1 MWRSVRNLVSYLWFV
16 FSLDW
21 FQLIST
27 VVDVIILCW
36 AFLNWREVAFQPSLL
51 LVFFGVFVNFIWQ
64 VFNVAGHF
72 SFLKK
77 ANPRDPLM
85 SMLKKGEDGKKDFS
99 KIRTDPEL
107 LTGKPF
113 PYVVNT
119 DWGALE
125 NPQIVDLLRDGK
137 NKIELVVSKNKRK
150 DIKEYVKQYKDTLLK
165 FLNHRWYEICQRGG
179 QFTNDEKICLASE
192 LIPGDENGSFK
203 WFVKKGYY
211 YDGYLTN
218 FIYTQYVGG
227 THYKLFPPVN
237 MNTDPIKRLGNP
249 DFSNHIGVSTLLY
262 TSDGFIFVFRQAGN
276 AGYNASRYM
285 PTGSGS
291 LDYADFHEKEDLRQM
306 IVRGA
311 ERELAEESS
320 LKKLL
325 GDEAFAKKVNTTVIG
340 YYRDMERGGK
350 PEFCCVSRIDMK
362 RDEVS
367 QNICTSDKEIA
378 KRTDTAFEL
387 GDKWKW
393 IMDILPEA
401 SLSLKMNYKFLEEVM
416 K

>member
-77 ANPRDPLM
+77 EDPRDPLM
-85 SMLKKGEDGKKDFS
+85 SMLKKGKDDKKDFS
-99 KIRTDPEL
+99 KIRTDQEL
-107 LTGKPF
+107 LLKKCF

-125 NPQIVDLLRDGK
+125 NPQIVDLLRDEK
-137 NKIELVVSKNKRK
+137 KVIEPVKSKNKRK
-150 DIKEYVKQYKDTLLK
+150 DTRDYVKQYKDTLLK
-165 FLNHRWYEICQRGG
+165 FLNHRWYEICQKGG

-192 LIPGDENGSFK
+192 LFPGDKDGSFK
-203 WFVKKGYY
+203 WRVTKGFYY
-211 YDGYLTN
+211 HGYLTN

-237 MNTDPIKRLGNP
+237 MNTDPIRALGDS
-249 DFSNHIGVSTLLY
+249 DFSDHIGVSTLLY
-262 TSDGFIFVFRQAGN
+262 TSDGYIFVFRQAGN
-276 AGYNASRYM
+276 AGYNASRFM

-320 LKKLL
+320 LKKL
-325 GDEAFAKKVNTTVIG
+325 GDEAFASLVDTTVIG

-350 PEFCCVSRIDMK
+350 PEFCCVSRIKKSKDDMGEYI
-362 RDEVS
+362 R
-367 QNICTSDKEIA
+367 TSDKEIA
-378 KRTDTAFEL
+378 KRSTRAFEFTNKATWT
-387 GDKWKW
+387 DE
-393 IMDILPEA
+393 ILPEA

-416 K
+416 KA